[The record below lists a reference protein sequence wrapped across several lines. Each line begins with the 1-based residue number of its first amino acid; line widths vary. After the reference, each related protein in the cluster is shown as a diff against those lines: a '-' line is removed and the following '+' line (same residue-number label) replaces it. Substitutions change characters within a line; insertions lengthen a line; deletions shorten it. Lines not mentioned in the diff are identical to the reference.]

1 MADTPRRRS
10 RRRFGARLRAAY
22 MLQDGYEVARFWEG
36 CRHELA
42 AGALFRHM
50 PCSCRRCDEGRSSIA
65 GSLLYGVERRSRYLN
80 RREIA
85 LARSLA
91 PSTCVVVTG
100 SVPQPPLSPIAARA
114 PSFNKSLQL
123 PKDVAGLLLHSPC
136 LDKTCFSW
144 LVSER
149 CIKTCKCALDSSR
162 KKTCG
167 AASSQGS
174 PRHRFS
180 RGS

>member
-1 MADTPRRRS
+1 MAQSWDAFRQFSFVAAARSMADTP

-85 LARSLA
+85 LARTLA

-100 SVPQPPLSPIAARA
+100 SVPQPPPSPIAARA
-114 PSFNKSLQL
+114 PSFNKSLQVPKML
-123 PKDVAGLLLHSPC
+123 LGFLFIAHVLTKHVFHGWSVKDV
-136 LDKTCFSW
+136 
-144 LVSER
+144 
-149 CIKTCKCALDSSR
+149 
-162 KKTCG
+162 
-167 AASSQGS
+167 
-174 PRHRFS
+174 
-180 RGS
+180 